1 MVITPLSFY
10 RHIEGANVCL
20 LVCKHVWVFAC
31 VYTLSVVENVNVS
44 VFGCTCVYG
53 YGFLRVYLYCSL
65 YAWSVLAVGEAR
77 KRDVMAQI
85 ARRMQH
91 KCGNKA
97 LGRWCEN
104 VDELRRM
111 AHVMQTV
118 VRRMSHASLSSA
130 LGRWRESVCENKT
143 MLAKCN
149 KVVMRWKNQSA
160 ARRCV
165 RVYTCKSVSTLM
177 I

>member
-1 MVITPLSFY
+1 MYV
-10 RHIEGANVCL
+10 
-20 LVCKHVWVFAC
+20 
-31 VYTLSVVENVNVS
+31 
-44 VFGCTCVYG
+44 
-53 YGFLRVYLYCSL
+53 YCSL
-65 YAWSVLAVGEAR
+65 YAWSALAVEEAR
-77 KRDVMAQI
+77 KRDVMARI
-85 ARRMQH
+85 TRRMQN
-91 KCGNKA
+91 KCGNMA

-104 VDELRRM
+104 VEELRRV

-143 MLAKCN
+143 TLAKCN
-149 KVVMRWKNQSA
+149 KVVMRWKNQCA

-165 RVYTCKSVSTLM
+165 RVYTCKSVSTCM